1 MMNKGLEVIEA
12 HWLFDLPAEKI
23 AVHIHP
29 ESIVHSMVEYV
40 DGAVI
45 AQLGIPDMKT
55 PIALAL
61 SWPERLP
68 LDLPPLDL
76 CRLGRLHFSEPDEAR
91 FPCLALAYRAL
102 RLGGTAP
109 TVLNAANEVAVA
121 AFLDRRLGFNAIP
134 KLIAAVLDQYLVAP
148 ADSLT
153 AVLAADA
160 AARDAARALIT
171 TVSGGVR

>member
-1 MMNKGLEVIEA
+1 
-12 HWLFDLPAEKI
+12 
-23 AVHIHP
+23 
-29 ESIVHSMVEYV
+29 
-40 DGAVI
+40 VI

-76 CRLGRLHFSEPDEAR
+76 CRLGRLHFSEPDTER

-102 RLGGTAP
+102 RAGGTAP
-109 TVLNAANEVAVA
+109 AVLNAANEVAVE
-121 AFLDRRLGFNAIP
+121 AFLEQRLGFTAIP
-134 KLIAAVLDQYLVAP
+134 RLICAVLDRHEVIA
-148 ADSLT
+148 ADTLA

-160 AARDAARALIT
+160 AARTAACQLIAT
-171 TVSGGVR
+171 NVGGFR